1 MTVAVPPPET
11 EPGLSRAVSNV
22 SGVTTLST
30 TVREILHL
38 PWWRRLLRVQG
49 QQARQIVT
57 EMLVVK
63 EIFPLLMKVRN
74 GGKWTPEEKRE
85 LLAHLR
91 RLARLSPYLL
101 LLLLPGSAV
110 LLPLYAWWLD
120 RRRGK
125 RSGSAVPAT
134 PSPART
140 PAPPEE
146 SLPPD
151 TLLLEQPAPAGVT
164 GR

>member
-1 MTVAVPPPET
+1 MTLAVPPPET
-11 EPGLSRAVSNV
+11 EPGLPHAVQNV
-22 SGVTTLST
+22 SVVTTLSA

-38 PWWRRLLRVQG
+38 PWWRRLLKVQG

-85 LLAHLR
+85 LLSHLR

-120 RRRGK
+120 RRRGQ
-125 RSGSAVPAT
+125 RPAA
-134 PSPART
+134 PAAQHADPVT
-140 PAPPEE
+140 AAPE

-151 TLLLEQPAPAGVT
+151 SLLLEQTAPAGAPSN
-164 GR
+164 R